1 MGELKCFYI
10 KSVASMRMGEL
21 KCFYIKSVAS
31 MRIDIYF
38 IEN

>member
-1 MGELKCFYI
+1 
-10 KSVASMRMGEL
+10 MGEL

-38 IEN
+38 IENQIDILVCI

>member
-1 MGELKCFYI
+1 
-10 KSVASMRMGEL
+10 MRIFVLHKVYSGFMGEL

>member
-1 MGELKCFYI
+1 
-10 KSVASMRMGEL
+10 MGEL

-38 IEN
+38 IENKIDILVCI